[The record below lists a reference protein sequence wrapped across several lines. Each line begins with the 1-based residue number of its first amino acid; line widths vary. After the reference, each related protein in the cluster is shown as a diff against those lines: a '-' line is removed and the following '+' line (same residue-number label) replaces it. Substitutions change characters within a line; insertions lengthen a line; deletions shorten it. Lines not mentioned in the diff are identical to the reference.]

1 MRNLSWKL
9 GIALLTFF
17 VGTILA
23 FACFT
28 FELNPAESLEVSEPL
43 VSEVKTPI
51 VAPKTINL
59 KDPSYLQGKKD
70 AARDVKTGKLIIRVK
85 GQTLFGSV
93 LENELSKH
101 KVKIQSIG
109 CFFKDEDEKNLSGY
123 NEVSKAATEERIG
136 KIVLD
141 EAMRKATEKDGD
153 ASQ

>member
-17 VGTILA
+17 VGTIWA
-23 FACFT
+23 FAWFT
-28 FELNPAESLEVSEPL
+28 FVPKPAGSLEVSEPL
-43 VSEVKTPI
+43 VSEVKTPT
-51 VAPKTINL
+51 VAPKTINP

-70 AARDVKTGKLIIRVK
+70 AAGDVKAGRLIIRVK

-109 CFFKDEDEKNLSGY
+109 CFFKDEDEKHLRGY
-123 NEVSKAATEERIG
+123 NEVSKAAIEERIG
-136 KIVLD
+136 KTVLD
-141 EAMRKATEKDGD
+141 EAMRKASEKDGD